1 MGKGKRIA
9 ILVVLGVGILAFVLG
24 PLLRKGSEGT
34 DMREAPAVFSFP
46 DNLAV
51 RLNEIAPIEIEVT
64 TDDISELVL
73 IYQDSIFKRWTNPKG
88 TIRYNFEGDYFGLG
102 ARQLVLQSTVKSG
115 EVFTD
120 VRLVRVL
127 SDVDPVE
134 RKARVVGLFP
144 HNPVHFT
151 QGFEFSNGVL
161 YESTG
166 QYNESK
172 VMQIGLATGNAIEGK
187 SIGLDGNYFGEGITV
202 LGDEIFQI
210 TWQEQKCFV
219 YNKNTMQLLKDL
231 SYTGEGWGLCND
243 GKSLIMSDGTERLY
257 FRDPKSFQV
266 QRVIE
271 VYDRVGPRVRLNEL
285 EYIDGKIYAN
295 VWMLELILVIDPNT
309 GKVLEEIDGSE
320 VAKQARLGGEV
331 MNGIAWN
338 PATKK
343 LYLTGKNWR
352 KTAEVVIE

>member
-9 ILVVLGVGILAFVLG
+9 ILVVLGLVILAFILG
-24 PLLRKGSEGT
+24 PLFKGKGGGD
-34 DMREAPAVFSFP
+34 DMRATPAEFTFP
-46 DNLAV
+46 DNLAI
-51 RLNEIAPIEIEVT
+51 RLNEIAPIEIEVKS
-64 TDDISELVL
+64 DDVVELILV
-73 IYQDSIFKRWTNPKG
+73 YQDSIFKRWTNPSG
-88 TIRYNFEGDYFGLG
+88 TIKYNFEGDYFGLG
-102 ARQLVLQSTVKSG
+102 ARQLVLQSKVKSG
-115 EVFTD
+115 QVFTD

-127 SDVDPVE
+127 SDVDPIE
-134 RKARVVGLFP
+134 RKAKVVSLFP
-144 HNPVHFT
+144 HNSLHFT
-151 QGFEFSNGVL
+151 QGFEFSDGVL

-172 VMQIGLATGNAIEGK
+172 VMQVSLTTGNPLDGK

-202 LGDEIFQI
+202 LGDNVYQI
-210 TWQEQKCFV
+210 TWKEQKCFV
-219 YNKNTMQLLKDL
+219 YNKKTMQLEKDL
-231 SYTGEGWGLCND
+231 AYTGEGWGLCND

-266 QRVIE
+266 QRIIE

-285 EYIDGKIYAN
+285 EFIDGKIYAN
-295 VWMLELILVIDPNT
+295 VWMLDLILVIDPFT

-320 VAKQARLGGEV
+320 VAKQARIGGEV

-338 PATKK
+338 SLNKK
-343 LYLTGKNWR
+343 MYFTGKNWG